1 MVHQKTGE
9 QNCMK
14 EIRKL
19 TYRDFYYISLDE
31 FYTYVVTI
39 MKSLNYIF
47 YRRIKDTT
55 TRRAEIW
62 KLFDSDE
69 YKILVWIEIQDPSV
83 ELSWQ
88 ESADILRLMND
99 ENLTKLF
106 LFINGNL
113 DEDARDILEDENHF
127 IFTPRNIIE
136 KLLFIEE
143 VEEKKVEE
151 PKEVIEEM
159 TVEGPE
165 GVIEEKKVEELEE
178 VVKPKHKRRKFD
190 KPIGHAL
197 LIEYFK
203 SKEKV
208 LEKTMISIEEVKTI
222 ITYII
227 DNYKDAQMLIDNIE
241 DIDDLKKTEKVILE
255 KKRNEFLPAIYKI
268 TLIAVEPEFN
278 YVLEEL
284 GRLIKNI
291 IYYISAI
298 IDYDIFE
305 NIEEYKKEIEEA
317 LIKLNTFDDTVYNY
331 MKNHVSSMRKGFEN
345 LIKYIFVLIIII
357 IIFALFL

>member
-1 MVHQKTGE
+1 
-9 QNCMK
+9 MK
-14 EIRKL
+14 DIRKL
-19 TYRDFYYISLDE
+19 TYRDFYYINLDE

-88 ESADILRLMND
+88 ESADNLRLMND

-136 KLLFIEE
+136 KLLSLEE
-143 VEEKKVEE
+143 TEEKPAEITKT
-151 PKEVIEEM
+151 K
-159 TVEGPE
+159 
-165 GVIEEKKVEELEE
+165 L
-178 VVKPKHKRRKFD
+178 KRRKPD
-190 KPIGHAL
+190 RPYGHAL

-203 SKEKV
+203 KKEKK